1 MNLMKTMLAYICY
14 YIGDFMYKLS
24 DWSLSNWPPTEHI
37 SSFFWMRYQQFMD
50 WSIDFDVNNKVW
62 TPTELENDE

>member
-1 MNLMKTMLAYICY
+1 MKTMLAYICY

-24 DWSLSNWPPTEHI
+24 NWSLSNWPPTENI

-50 WSIDFDVNNKVW
+50 WSFDFDVNNKIW

>member
-1 MNLMKTMLAYICY
+1 VKTMLAYICY

-24 DWSLSNWPPTEHI
+24 NLFDKQGSPNVNI
-37 SSFFWMRYQQFMD
+37 SVFFWMRYQQFMD

-62 TPTELENDE
+62 TPTELEDDE